1 MKKKTVLLILLA
13 AAVVGA
19 SAYYYVSKNRNR
31 QPETTLKLSGNIEAH
46 ESVVGFK
53 VQGRL
58 TELPIEEGQLVKAG
72 DLIARLDQSDYRQ
85 QVGIDEATVNSRE
98 AELKLSLS
106 GNRIQEKKSAQQAV
120 VDAQAALELN
130 KADFHRYQALFEK
143 DEVSA
148 QIRDTYAANFKRAQ
162 ATYERARQN
171 YDMVKEGVR
180 KEQIAISQAG
190 VHTARQSL
198 ELSRIRLGYTSLL
211 APTSGVALVRHA
223 EVGEVMAPG
232 TPVVTI
238 ADLDHLWLRGYI
250 SETDI
255 AKVKLGQPASVKCDT
270 YPAKLYRGRVSFIS
284 SQAEFTPK
292 SVETHK
298 ERVTLVYRVKID
310 LEDSNHELKPGMP
323 ADASIETI
331 AAKQHD

>member
-1 MKKKTVLLILLA
+1 MKKKIVPLILLVV
-13 AAVVGA
+13 AVAGTTT
-19 SAYYYVSKNRNR
+19 YYYVNKYRNL
-31 QPETTLKLSGNIEAH
+31 QPETTLKISGNIEAH

-72 DLIARLDQSDYRQ
+72 DLIAKLDQSDYRQ
-85 QVGIDEATVNSRE
+85 QVGIDEATVNNRE

-106 GNRIQEKKSAQQAV
+106 GNRIQEKKSAEQSV
-120 VDAQAALELN
+120 VEAKATLVLN
-130 KADFHRYQALFEK
+130 QADFTRYQALYEK

-148 QIRDTYAANFKRAQ
+148 QIRDIYAANLKRAQ
-162 ATYERARQN
+162 ATYERAKQN
-171 YDMVKEGVR
+171 YDMVMEGVR
-180 KEQIAISQAG
+180 KEQIAINRASIR
-190 VHTARQSL
+190 TARQSL
-198 ELSRIRLGYTSLL
+198 ELSKIRLGYTSLL
-211 APTSGVALVRHA
+211 APTAGVALVRHA

-255 AKVKLGQPASVKCDT
+255 AKVKLGQPATVICDT
-270 YPAKLYRGRVSFIS
+270 YPGKHYKGRVSFIS

-292 SVETHK
+292 SVETFK
-298 ERVTLVYRVKID
+298 ERVTLVYRIKID
-310 LEDSNHELKPGMP
+310 LDNLNHELKPGMP

-331 AAKQHD
+331 AAK

>member
-1 MKKKTVLLILLA
+1 MKKKIFLLILL
-13 AAVVGA
+13 VVVVAGV
-19 SAYYYVSKNRNR
+19 SAYYCVNRNR
-31 QPETTLKLSGNIEAH
+31 ERQAETALNISGNIEAH

-58 TELPIEEGQLVKAG
+58 LELPIEEGQLLKAG

-85 QVGIDEATVNSRE
+85 QVGVDEATLNSRE
-98 AELKLSLS
+98 AELKLSLA
-106 GNRIQEKKSAQQAV
+106 GNRVQDKKSAEQAV
-120 VDAQAALELN
+120 VDAQAARDLN
-130 KADFHRYQALFEK
+130 KADFQRYQALYEK

-148 QIRDTYAANFKRAQ
+148 QIRDTYAASLKRAQ
-162 ATYERARQN
+162 ASYERAKQN
-171 YDMVKEGVR
+171 YDMVLEGVR
-180 KEQIAISQAG
+180 KEQIAINQASI
-190 VHTARQSL
+190 HTARQSL

-211 APTSGVALVRHA
+211 APISGVALVRHA
-223 EVGEVMAPG
+223 EVGEIMAPG

-250 SETDI
+250 SETDL
-255 AKVKLGQPASVKCDT
+255 AKVKLGQPVTVKCDT
-270 YPAKLYRGRVSFIS
+270 YPGKSYKGRVSFIS

-310 LEDSNHELKPGMP
+310 LENPNNELKPGMP
-323 ADASIETI
+323 ADASIGIETSTG
-331 AAKQHD
+331 K